1 MVMASEDKD
10 YIFIVCVDRDND
22 IGRKAGVEG
31 PILGRENNLN
41 AANKLILADPGEAD
55 ANSMFAAVKKFDEVK
70 EHYKHVELVTLTGI
84 GKSGFVSDKR
94 INEQLDMIA
103 EKYKIN
109 GFVLIT
115 DGAEDDQ
122 IIPILQSRAKI
133 ISKELVIVKQAKEVE
148 SLYFTIKETLS
159 DPYFAR
165 VIFGI
170 PGAIL
175 LIYAITLVLG
185 AQALFIQG
193 ISFIIGAY
201 LLIKGFGIEILLS
214 KLTKNIKASISAE
227 RVSFPFYIGSIFIFI
242 FGVYSTASNIP
253 FTGDTLKNGVKALQ
267 GSYLFFTLAIIC
279 IILAKSVDMIHF
291 KKAFY
296 LRKYILYFV
305 STILGWLIIDSAT
318 LVFLGIGDLN
328 FFLLAILISFVILF
342 IAFRATESVDIRRRI
357 SPIIINLPVYT
368 INDNFKGKVIAI
380 DKKKNILIVETAEK
394 NLNVKEGDFFFKGGR
409 IYLTA

>member
-1 MVMASEDKD
+1 MASEKE
-10 YIFIVCVDRDND
+10 YIFVVCVDRDND
-22 IGRKAGVEG
+22 IGRKTGVEG
-31 PILGRENNLN
+31 PIIGRENNLN
-41 AANKLILADPGEAD
+41 TANKLILADPGEAD

-70 EHYKHVELVTLTGI
+70 EHYKDVEIVTLTGV

-94 INEQLDMIA
+94 INEQLDMLT

-122 IIPILQSRAKI
+122 IMPVLQSRAKI
-133 ISKELVIVKQAKEVE
+133 ISKELIIVKQAKEVE

-170 PGAIL
+170 PGVIL

-185 AQALFIQG
+185 AQELFIQG
-193 ISFIIGAY
+193 ISFIIGIY
-201 LLIKGFGIEILLS
+201 LLIKGFGIELFIS
-214 KLTKNIKASISAE
+214 RFTKDLRGAISAE

-242 FGVYSTASNIP
+242 FGVYSTVTNTP
-253 FTGDTLKNGVKALQ
+253 FTGDVLKNWVKALQ
-267 GSYLFFTLAIIC
+267 VSYLFFVLAIIC
-279 IILAKSVDMIHF
+279 IILAKSLDILHF

-328 FFLLAILISFVILF
+328 FFLLTILISFITLF
-342 IAFRATESVDIRRRI
+342 IAFRATESIDIRRKI
-357 SPIIINLPVYT
+357 TEIIVNLPVYT
-368 INDNFKGKVIAI
+368 INNNFKGKVIAI
-380 DKKKNILIVETAEK
+380 DKKKNVLVVETSEK
-394 NLNVKEGDFFFKGGR
+394 NINVKEGDFFFKNGR
-409 IYLTA
+409 IYLNT